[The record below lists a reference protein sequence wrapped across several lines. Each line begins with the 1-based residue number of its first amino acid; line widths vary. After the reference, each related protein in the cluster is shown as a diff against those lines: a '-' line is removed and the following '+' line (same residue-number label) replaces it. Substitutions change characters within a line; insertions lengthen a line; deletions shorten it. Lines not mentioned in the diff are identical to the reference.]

1 MIKQLFLLICV
12 YYLIFYLYP
21 FTVIERL
28 PSDKKTLTYHMG
40 IPLIIHRAHNNRYT
54 HQKMFK
60 ACHQKWI
67 ELNPKYQIIWY
78 TYTQRD
84 LFIKD
89 FNKRVYNAYK
99 LIKPGA
105 FKADIWRLCVLYKY
119 GGIYVDA
126 YTTPVK
132 DMGYIMK
139 YLLPQEHNFISVLD
153 CKEAGGGVH
162 NGFIISSPRHPFL
175 KQCIDDIVN
184 TIEQRSYTDHVL
196 AVTGPLCLERSI
208 RKVLGNKGSFKQ
220 GYNYNGQLT
229 FYLLEFE
236 WGISQWIYDKG
247 IRIMS
252 KKYNTLQYFYDKI
265 IQMKKGYGYMWRNK
279 MLYEL

>member
-1 MIKQLFLLICV
+1 M
-12 YYLIFYLYP
+12 
-21 FTVIERL
+21 VIERL

-67 ELNPKYQIIWY
+67 ELNPKYQVIWC
-78 TYTQRD
+78 TDRQRD
-84 LFIKD
+84 LFMKD

-132 DMGYIMK
+132 DMSYIMK

-229 FYLLEFE
+229 FYLLKFE

-265 IQMKKGYGYMWRNK
+265 IQKKKGYGYMWHNK
-279 MLYEL
+279 MLYER

>member
-1 MIKQLFLLICV
+1 MFVLFNCLLI
-12 YYLIFYLYP
+12 P
-21 FTVIERL
+21 FTVIEIL
-28 PSDKKTLTYHMG
+28 PSYKKPLTYFMN
-40 IPLIIHRAHNNRYT
+40 IPLIIYRAYNNRYT

-60 ACHQKWI
+60 ECHQKWV
-67 ELNPKYQIIWY
+67 ELNPKYQVIWY

-84 LFIKD
+84 LFMKD

-105 FKADIWRLCVLYKY
+105 FKADICRLCILYKY

-126 YTTPVK
+126 HTTPVK
-132 DMGYIMK
+132 DMDYIMK

-162 NGFIISSPRHPFL
+162 NGFIVSSARHPFL
-175 KQCIDDIVN
+175 KQCIDNIVN
-184 TIEQRSYTDHVL
+184 TIERRSYTDHVL

-208 RKVLGNKGSFKQ
+208 HKVLGNKMSFEQ

-229 FYLLEFE
+229 FYLLKFE

-252 KKYNTLQYFYDKI
+252 KKYNALEYFYNKI
-265 IQMKKGYGYMWRNK
+265 IQKKKVTIICGIIKCYMNGN
-279 MLYEL
+279 M